1 MVKYGF
7 QLTIVELLTIFGIY
21 MIRTI
26 IDYLHDKT
34 SSASPFTLFF
44 WFGLIRFLAILI
56 RNYYDI
62 HVYNFYR
69 YVQTAIQGWILTEV
83 S

>member
-1 MVKYGF
+1 M
-7 QLTIVELLTIFGIY
+7 FGIY
-21 MIRTI
+21 MIRII
-26 IDYLHDKT
+26 IDFLHDK
-34 SSASPFTLFF
+34 ASNYGAFTLFF
-44 WFGLIRFLAILI
+44 WFGLVRLLAILI
-56 RNYYDI
+56 RVQYDI